1 LAAYSVRVLDERGE
15 LVVGVTLSCLDDVAA
30 KAKFAVLP
38 LPPGEAELRQGQ
50 RLVAR
55 RTREEAA

>member
-1 LAAYSVRVLDERGE
+1 MRVLDERGE